1 MTAYNPAPATIL
13 AAQRGDRAALQSL
26 LSLYEPPIRRIIN
39 QKVGSKY
46 PDLVDDLV
54 QEIHLRLVAH
64 VTDFDFGRRVHFTT
78 WIYSL
83 VKNLCIDVLKRRRLP
98 THSMVL
104 VMDDGDEIRDTFDK
118 KSPQPDARAI
128 KKEFRRQLVRSL
140 RRLPREQ
147 ARIFF
152 LREVG
157 EMEFPDIAKRIGQ
170 PTGTVKSKYYR
181 AQERLQYLLT
191 PYRPAA

>member
-1 MTAYNPAPATIL
+1 MTAYNPAAETIL
-13 AAQRGDRAALQSL
+13 AAQHGDQDALQSL
-26 LSLYEPPIRRIIN
+26 LSLYDRPIRTIIRHRVG
-39 QKVGSKY
+39 QKF

-54 QEIHLRLVAH
+54 QEINLRLVAH
-64 VTDFDFGRRVHFTT
+64 ISDFDFGRRVHFTT

-83 VKNLCIDVLKRRRLP
+83 VKNLCIDVLKRKRLP
-98 THSMVL
+98 SRSMVL
-104 VMDDGDEIRDTFDK
+104 VMEDGDEVRDTFDQK
-118 KSPQPDARAI
+118 AADPDEGALR
-128 KKEFRRQLVRSL
+128 KEFRRQLLRSL

-152 LREVG
+152 LREVT
-157 EMEFPDIAKRIGQ
+157 EMEFPDIARRLGQ
-170 PTGTVKSKYYR
+170 PLGTVKSKYYR